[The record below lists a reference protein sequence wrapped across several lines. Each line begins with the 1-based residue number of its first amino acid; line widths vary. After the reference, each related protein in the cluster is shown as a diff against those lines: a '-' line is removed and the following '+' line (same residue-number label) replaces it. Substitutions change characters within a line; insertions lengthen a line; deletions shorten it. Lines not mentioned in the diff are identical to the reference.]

1 MIEEAP
7 LSARDARRKR
17 RSRKG
22 DASEEEEEEGDSDDE
37 REVERMRGTD
47 RYRWDRSAVSL
58 VMRNRRRGSEL
69 TVASSRW
76 LTESD

>member
-7 LSARDARRKR
+7 LSARDARRKK

-22 DASEEEEEEGDSDDE
+22 DGSEDEEEEGEGDSEDE
-37 REVERMRGTD
+37 REVERMRGMD

-58 VMRNRRRGSEL
+58 VMRNRLQDEC
-69 TVASSRW
+69 
-76 LTESD
+76 